1 MSVPP
6 GNHLYPTILGKAT
19 PDGAEL
25 TLDNSAILLRSRA
38 SARQKSGR
46 KIASN
51 NRAQTAA
58 PSSGL
63 APKAR
68 LVRCALVSFG
78 EVTEILLNG
87 LHVGVT
93 L

>member
-1 MSVPP
+1 M
-6 GNHLYPTILGKAT
+6 YPTNWGKAT

-25 TLDNSAILLRSRA
+25 TLDNSAILLRSRD

-63 APKAR
+63 APKTR
-68 LVRCALVSFG
+68 LMGGELIKVRGIADSK
-78 EVTEILLNG
+78 
-87 LHVGVT
+87 
-93 L
+93 